1 MKKLCHLVAKTLRV
15 EPGRV
20 DPQSGPLT
28 LSEWDSFN
36 HLHLVTA
43 IEETYGVALS
53 LDEIATLFTV
63 SDIATCLE
71 DKGVRVD

>member
-1 MKKLCHLVAKTLRV
+1 MKRLCHLVAATLRV
-15 EPGRV
+15 KPGRV
-20 DPQSGPLT
+20 EPHSGPLT

-36 HLHLVTA
+36 HLHLVAA
-43 IEETYGVALS
+43 IEETYGVELS

>member
-1 MKKLCHLVAKTLRV
+1 MKHLCRLVAETLRV

-36 HLHLVTA
+36 HLHLVAT
-43 IEETYGVALS
+43 IEENYNVELS
-53 LDEIATLFTV
+53 LDEIATLFSV
-63 SDIATCLE
+63 SDIARCLG
-71 DKGVRVD
+71 DKGVLVD

>member
-1 MKKLCHLVAKTLRV
+1 MKQLCRLVAETLRV

-36 HLHLVTA
+36 HLHLVAT
-43 IEETYGVALS
+43 IEETYDVELS
-53 LDEIATLFTV
+53 LDEIATLFSV
-63 SDIATCLE
+63 SDIARCLE